1 MCIHPDCDA
10 GRRCYA
16 TKEQWIKHQDL
27 HRVSNKGFMS
37 IVCPFCLAEVDKT
50 WTNNDRYMHVLSH
63 MERIGLLALPPSGL
77 ISKDNDDLAYFDSSA
92 SSVSGDSPAQ
102 SAPRV
107 GNSEFVARLKDLT
120 PTRYDYISNRW
131 LPDEEGGTPPKSVCT
146 TTHKQSRFLIS
157 LFTGTYP

>member
-92 SSVSGDSPAQ
+92 SSVCRATHPHSLHQGLGT
-102 SAPRV
+102 V
-107 GNSEFVARLKDLT
+107 NS
-120 PTRYDYISNRW
+120 W
-131 LPDEEGGTPPKSVCT
+131 LA
-146 TTHKQSRFLIS
+146 
-157 LFTGTYP
+157 